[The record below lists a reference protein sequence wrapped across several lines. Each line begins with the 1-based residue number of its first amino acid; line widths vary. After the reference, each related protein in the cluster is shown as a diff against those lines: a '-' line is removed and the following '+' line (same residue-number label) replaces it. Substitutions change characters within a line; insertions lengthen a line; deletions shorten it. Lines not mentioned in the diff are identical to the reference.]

1 MSHDAAGEELV
12 DVVDEDDRV
21 IATVSRAWM
30 RAERLPHRGVFVVVR
45 RSDGRILVHRR
56 SADKDIWPSAWDI
69 AVGGVVHSGE
79 AWEAAAVRE
88 LAEEVGVT
96 GVTPRLRRAGRYV
109 DGDVVES
116 GRVYEV
122 TWDGPVTFND
132 GEVVT
137 AEWLTPDEL
146 ATRLQGED
154 GAGRFCP
161 DSLALA
167 GDLLR

>member
-1 MSHDAAGEELV
+1 MATSWS
-12 DVVDEDDRV
+12 RV
-21 IATVSRAWM
+21 A
-30 RAERLPHRGVFVVVR
+30 
-45 RSDGRILVHRR
+45 
-56 SADKDIWPSAWDI
+56 
-69 AVGGVVHSGE
+69 
-79 AWEAAAVRE
+79 
-88 LAEEVGVT
+88 
-96 GVTPRLRRAGRYV
+96 
-109 DGDVVES
+109 
-116 GRVYEV
+116 VYEV